1 MREISRLIGR
11 DLKALQ
17 LDELRR
23 CAQLVGE
30 MDRERR
36 LEGGAALHQAA
47 RVAEKDAPP
56 PSVGSAEAAADRGA

>member
-1 MREISRLIGR
+1 MSCEG
-11 DLKALQ
+11 AH
-17 LDELRR
+17 
-23 CAQLVGE
+23 QLVGE